1 VKLTQLV
8 YNWNSTGLQIVLLL
22 AVAVVLAL
30 GFGLGVRS
38 SSDSATVDGSAG
50 KNLSSDGCRR
60 RIPHRASPRVTTN
73 IECSQTTGP
82 AHCPSG

>member
-1 VKLTQLV
+1 M
-8 YNWNSTGLQIVLLL
+8 
-22 AVAVVLAL
+22 VLAL

-38 SSDSATVDGSAG
+38 SSDSATVDGSAGKNDTSDGSTG

-73 IECSQTTGP
+73 IECSQTAGP